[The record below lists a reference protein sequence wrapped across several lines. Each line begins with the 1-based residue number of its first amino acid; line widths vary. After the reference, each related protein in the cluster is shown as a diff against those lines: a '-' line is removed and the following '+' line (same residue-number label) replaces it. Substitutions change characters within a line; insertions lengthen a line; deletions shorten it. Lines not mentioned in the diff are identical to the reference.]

1 MTNAMMDAMTSGQ
14 DIYDLLIIGGGI
26 NGCGIACDAAGRGL
40 SVALVEQDD
49 LASATSSASSKLIHG
64 GLRYLEYY
72 QFRLV
77 REALAE
83 REVLLGKAPHI
94 IRPLRFVLPH
104 QNQVR
109 TAWMIR
115 LGLFLYDHL
124 APHPKLPNSESID
137 LRTHPWGAP
146 MTGRVVRGFA
156 YSDCWADDARL
167 VVLNAM
173 QAAQKGA
180 VVLTRTRMLD
190 ASRHDGHWQAR
201 LEDRRGGETRTLKAK
216 IIVNAA
222 GPWVEEV
229 LGGRL
234 GIAGKRKVRL
244 IKGSHIVVKKMY
256 DGDHA
261 YILQLADKRVVFAM
275 PFEADFTL
283 IGTTDV
289 SWDGAPQGEQAPS
302 PDEVGY
308 LCDAVNGFFKKP
320 VSADDVV
327 WSFSGVRPLFDDQSG
342 NPSAVTRDYVLDL
355 ENSGAPLL
363 SVFGGKITTYRCLA
377 ERALDKLK
385 PFFPEMGKPWTV
397 GEPLPGGD
405 IPNGDFDAF
414 AAAMKSQYSG
424 LDADDVIALCRRH
437 GANVTEVLGNGKGLG
452 QDFGGGLFQCE
463 VDYLIKD
470 EWAET
475 ADDILWRRTKAG
487 LHMTPDARAAVETYM
502 VQRS

>member
-1 MTNAMMDAMTSGQ
+1 MTGAMTSGQ

-49 LASATSSASSKLIHG
+49 LASATSSASSKLVHG

-72 QFRLV
+72 QFGLV
-77 REALAE
+77 RKSLAE
-83 REVLLGKAPHI
+83 REIMLTKAPHI

-109 TAWMIR
+109 PAWMIR

-124 APHPKLPNSESID
+124 ASHPQLPDSEGVNLSTHAWGTPLANSNQ
-137 LRTHPWGAP
+137 
-146 MTGRVVRGFA
+146 RGFA

-173 QAAQKGA
+173 QAAEKGA
-180 VVLTRTRMLD
+180 TILTRTRFID
-190 ASRHDGHWQAR
+190 AARHQNNWQATV
-201 LEDRRGGETRTLKAK
+201 EDQRTAEKKTIKAK
-216 IIVNAA
+216 ILINAA
-222 GPWVEEV
+222 GPWVDEV
-229 LGGRL
+229 LSARL
-234 GIAGKRKVRL
+234 RVSSKRQVQL
-244 IKGSHIVVKKMY
+244 VKGSHIVVPKMY

-275 PFEADFTL
+275 PFEIGFTL
-283 IGTTDV
+283 IGTTDI
-289 SWDGAPQGEQAPS
+289 SWTGAPAGEKVPTT
-302 PDEVGY
+302 DEVAY
-308 LCDAVNGFFKKP
+308 LCAAVNGFFEKP
-320 VSADDVV
+320 VLADDVV
-327 WSFSGVRPLFDDQSG
+327 WSFSGVRPLFGDQSG

-355 ENSGAPLL
+355 EDAGAPLL
-363 SVFGGKITTYRCLA
+363 SVFGGKITTYRRLA
-377 ERALDKLK
+377 EQALDKLK
-385 PFFPEMGKPWTV
+385 PFFPEMGNPWTA

-437 GANVTEVLGNGKGLG
+437 GTKVTEVLGNGKDLG

-463 VDYLIKD
+463 VDYLIED

-487 LHMTPDARAAVETYM
+487 LHMTPDARAAVETYIM
-502 VQRS
+502 QRS